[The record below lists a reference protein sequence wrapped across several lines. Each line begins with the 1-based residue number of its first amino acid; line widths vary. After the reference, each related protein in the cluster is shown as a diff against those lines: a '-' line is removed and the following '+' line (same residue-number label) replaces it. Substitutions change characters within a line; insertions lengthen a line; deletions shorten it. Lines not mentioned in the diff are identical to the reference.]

1 MTEDRDNERET
12 SGSAPQA
19 REPARVVLFLQG
31 PPSDFPRRVADALEA
46 LGHRTLRINLSL
58 ADWLLWHDRRCVNYR
73 GSLADWPAFLER
85 YLVEQGVTD
94 VVFYQDRFP
103 YHSAALEVAHRLGV
117 RAVAYENGYLRPD
130 WITAELDGM
139 SVRSLFPDDVETIKT
154 AARALP
160 PVDMTERFRNVFW
173 LEAAHEVVYNLLN
186 AFDYLVFPRFDAD
199 KIYHPL
205 FEYVMTLPRVLLAR
219 RRDRI
224 ATILID
230 DLIESHCPCF
240 IFPLQMQSDYQLR
253 YNAQY
258 DHLSD
263 ALDEVFA
270 SFAGHA
276 HPAAQLVVKL
286 HPMDQG
292 IEAWGKIV
300 RQLARRHGIKRR
312 VHLVDGG
319 NLVTLLKH
327 AAGAV
332 MVNSTTGLHAVK
344 IGCPVKVLGMA
355 VYDLPGLTCQLP
367 LDRFWRTPQ
376 APDAETYQAVQRL
389 MAHAIQIQGN
399 FYTRSGKA
407 AAADK
412 LAERI
417 AAGTINRPGC
427 DAGPAP
433 RIARARALGLPVT
446 FADEIAARGK
456 TGRWWRAWRG

>member
-1 MTEDRDNERET
+1 MSDDPHDERDG
-12 SGSAPQA
+12 SGQTQHGRRSV
-19 REPARVVLFLQG
+19 RVVLFLQG
-31 PPSDFPRRVADALEA
+31 PPSDFPRRVADELES
-46 LGHRTLRINLSL
+46 LGHKTLRINLSL
-58 ADWLLWHDRRCVNYR
+58 SDWMLWHDRRCLSYR
-73 GSLADWPAFLER
+73 GRLSDWPAFLER

-103 YHSAALEVAHRLGV
+103 YHSAAIEVARRLGV

-139 SVRSLFPDDVETIKT
+139 SVRSLFPDDVETIQ
-154 AARALP
+154 AAAHALP
-160 PVDMTERFRNVFW
+160 PVDMTERFRNFFW
-173 LEAAHEVVYNLLN
+173 LEAVHEVVFNLLN
-186 AFDYLVFPRFDAD
+186 AFDYLVFPRFVAD
-199 KIYHPL
+199 KFYHPL
-205 FEYVMTLPRVLLAR
+205 FEYAMTLPRVLLAG

-230 DLIESHCPCF
+230 DLIESDCPCF
-240 IFPLQMQSDYQLR
+240 VFPLQMQSDYQLR

-258 DHLSD
+258 DHLSE

-270 SFAGHA
+270 SFAKHA

-292 IEAWGKIV
+292 IESWGKIV

-319 NLVTLLKH
+319 HLVTLLKH

-344 IGCPVKVLGMA
+344 IGCPVKVLGVA

-376 APDAETYQAVQRL
+376 APDADTYEAVQRL

-399 FYTRSGKA
+399 FYTRSGKVA
-407 AAADK
+407 AARK

-417 AAGTINRPGC
+417 AAGTINQPGC
-427 DAGPAP
+427 DARPAP
-433 RIARARALGLPVT
+433 RTERARAFGVPVT